1 MFTTITTA
9 GRRGLVIVLTVCSL
23 AIPASATA
31 FYGSAHESG
40 AAGNRSA
47 GNPARDS
54 GLVIPDHSA
63 LDASLAPVSGSGVAR
78 GVGQPPVSP
87 VLEPAPVGDRFDWAD
102 AALGAGVAMALV
114 ALGAAA
120 LTAGRRHQPA

>member
-9 GRRGLVIVLTVCSL
+9 GRRGLVIVLAVCSL

-31 FYGSAHESG
+31 FYGSAQESG
-40 AAGNRSA
+40 AAGNGSA

-63 LDASLAPVSGSGVAR
+63 LDASLAPVSGSGDAR
-78 GVGQPPVSP
+78 GVGQSP
-87 VLEPAPVGDRFDWAD
+87 VLDPAPVGDRFDWAD

>member
-9 GRRGLVIVLTVCSL
+9 GRRGLVIVLAVCSL

-31 FYGSAHESG
+31 FYGSAPESG
-40 AAGNRSA
+40 AGNGSA

-63 LDASLAPVSGSGVAR
+63 LDASLAPVSGSGDAR
-78 GVGQPPVSP
+78 GVGQSP
-87 VLEPAPVGDRFDWAD
+87 VLDPAPVGDRFDWAD

>member
-31 FYGSAHESG
+31 FYGSAQESG

-63 LDASLAPVSGSGVAR
+63 LDASLAPVSGSGDAR
-78 GVGQPPVSP
+78 GVGQPPCRPYSIPLLSAIGSTGPTRLSVRVSRWP
-87 VLEPAPVGDRFDWAD
+87 WLRSGPP
-102 AALGAGVAMALV
+102 
-114 ALGAAA
+114 
-120 LTAGRRHQPA
+120 P